1 MKIICET
8 SLENFEA
15 WSGGKDTM
23 NDLSHS
29 DCERLEQ
36 HIEELYPDGITDTQL
51 NDFLWFERE
60 TIADLLGYRN
70 YEALAEQDDEDWED
84 HYRTILNEEYDDEF
98 EKLID
103 EWVSDESSENMSDKE
118 VKEQFQKYLED
129 HLEEEEEE
137 DEED

>member
-1 MKIICET
+1 MKIICEK

-23 NDLSHS
+23 DDLSHS

-36 HIEELYPDGITDTQL
+36 HIDELYPDGITDTQL
-51 NDFLWFERE
+51 NDFLWFERD

-84 HYRTILNEEYDDEF
+84 HYRTILNEEYDEEF
-98 EKLID
+98 EELID
-103 EWVSDESSENMSDKE
+103 EWVSGESSENMSDKE

-129 HLEEEEEE
+129 HLEEEEEDDGE
-137 DEED
+137 

>member
-8 SLENFEA
+8 RLENFEA

-51 NDFLWFERE
+51 NDFLWFERD
-60 TIADLLGYRN
+60 TISDLLGYRN
-70 YEALAEQDDEDWED
+70 YEALASHDDEVWED
-84 HYRTILNEEYDDEF
+84 HYRTILKEEHKDYDDYIE
-98 EKLID
+98 D
-103 EWVSDESSENMSDKE
+103 WVTEESSESMSDKE
-118 VKEQFQKYLED
+118 VFEEFNEYLNYR
-129 HLEEEEEE
+129 LEEEKEEE

>member
-1 MKIICET
+1 MKIILET

-23 NDLSHS
+23 DDLSHS
-29 DCERLEQ
+29 DLERLEQ

-51 NDFLWFERE
+51 NDFLWFERD

-84 HYRTILNEEYDDEF
+84 HYRTILQSEYDEEF
-98 EKLID
+98 EDLID
-103 EWVSDESSENMSDKE
+103 EWVSDESSENMSDTE
-118 VKEQFQKYLED
+118 VKEQFQKYLEE
-129 HLEEEEEE
+129 HLEEEEDE
-137 DEED
+137 DGE

>member
-1 MKIICET
+1 MKIICEK

-23 NDLSHS
+23 DDLSHS

-51 NDFLWFERE
+51 NDFLWFERD

-84 HYRTILNEEYDDEF
+84 HYRTILNEEYDEEF
-98 EKLID
+98 EELID
-103 EWVSDESSENMSDKE
+103 EWVSGESSENMSDKE

-129 HLEEEEEE
+129 QLEEEEEDDGE
-137 DEED
+137 